1 MSALG
6 HKRTLF
12 DYLKMSAFGRKADI
26 SHADTN
32 RFLHP
37 LFRLLKPADFRDCYS
52 AITGGFPIGRPNF
65 AANLP
70 LLCPAP

>member
-1 MSALG
+1 MVVLTGPKTYQGDS
-6 HKRTLF
+6 
-12 DYLKMSAFGRKADI
+12 
-26 SHADTN
+26 N

>member
-1 MSALG
+1 MECMRKSR
-6 HKRTLF
+6 HFSTT
-12 DYLKMSAFGRKADI
+12 LKMSAFGRKADI

-37 LFRLLKPADFRDCYS
+37 LFRLLKPADFWDCYS